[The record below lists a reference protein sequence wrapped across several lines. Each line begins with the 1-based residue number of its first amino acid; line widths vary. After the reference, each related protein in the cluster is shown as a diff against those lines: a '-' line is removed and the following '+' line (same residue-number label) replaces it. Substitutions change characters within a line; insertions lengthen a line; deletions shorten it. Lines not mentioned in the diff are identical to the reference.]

1 MEAAMSLTYDEKF
14 RARKKAHARSKSNTT
29 ARRAAARR
37 AIEEFEFSE
46 WGRDP
51 RFLPGWFLIPGFAI
65 AAVMAVFL
73 IALA

>member
-1 MEAAMSLTYDEKF
+1 MSLTYDHKF
-14 RARKKAHARSKSNTT
+14 HVAQRNASARSKRDTA

-51 RFLPGWFLIPGFAI
+51 RFLPGWFLFPTFAV
-65 AAVMAVFL
+65 AAVV
-73 IALA
+73 ALLLMIVA

>member
-1 MEAAMSLTYDEKF
+1 MKSSMLPDGRLPQDRRQTDTAANRL
-14 RARKKAHARSKSNTT
+14 
-29 ARRAAARR
+29 AARR

-65 AAVMAVFL
+65 ASLMAILL

>member
-1 MEAAMSLTYDEKF
+1 MSLTYDEKF
-14 RARKKAHARSKSNTT
+14 HV
-29 ARRAAARR
+29 ARRKAPAGSKTDTAANRLAARR

-65 AAVMAVFL
+65 ASLMAILL